1 MKKVTFL
8 FAIVFISSCGTYNS
22 IDRFYDAHKEDNQV
36 TAIRV
41 PRFMLSMIGNIS
53 PEMKS
58 LIGNTKDLRYMQF
71 PSATPERTSFLNQ
84 QMNGITGS
92 SFIEVFRKNDDLN
105 RNVVSIREKRD
116 AVKEILIYNN
126 NNRNGSFLY
135 FNGDFDP
142 AKVRQ
147 MAQNE
152 EFQKMGEGLINQY
165 NMGPTP
171 GINQEEKK
179 EGGN

>member
-1 MKKVTFL
+1 MKK
-8 FAIVFISSCGTYNS
+8 IVFLSAIILISSCGTYNS

-41 PRFMLSMIGNIS
+41 PRFMLSMIGAIS

-58 LIGNTKDLRYMQF
+58 LVGNTKDVRYMQF
-71 PSATPERTSFLNQ
+71 PSTTPERTSFLNQ
-84 QMNGITGS
+84 QMNGITGN

-105 RNVVSIREKRD
+105 RNVVSVREKKNT
-116 AVKEILIYNN
+116 VKEILIYNN
-126 NNRNGSFLY
+126 NNQKGSFLY

-147 MAQNE
+147 MAQKE
-152 EFQKMGEGLINQY
+152 EFQKISESLINQY
-165 NMGPTP
+165 KLGPTNS
-171 GINQEEKK
+171 INQ
-179 EGGN
+179 

>member
-1 MKKVTFL
+1 MKK
-8 FAIVFISSCGTYNS
+8 IVFISASILISSCGTYNS

-41 PRFMLSMIGNIS
+41 PRFMLSMIGAIS

-58 LIGNTKDLRYMQF
+58 LVGNTKDVRYMQF
-71 PSATPERTSFLNQ
+71 PSTTPERTSFLNQ
-84 QMNGITGS
+84 QMNGITGN

-105 RNVVSIREKRD
+105 RNVVSVREKKNT
-116 AVKEILIYNN
+116 VKEILIYNN
-126 NNRNGSFLY
+126 NNQKGSFLY

-147 MAQNE
+147 MAQKE
-152 EFQKMGEGLINQY
+152 EFQKISESLINQY
-165 NMGPTP
+165 KLGPTNS
-171 GINQEEKK
+171 INQ
-179 EGGN
+179 